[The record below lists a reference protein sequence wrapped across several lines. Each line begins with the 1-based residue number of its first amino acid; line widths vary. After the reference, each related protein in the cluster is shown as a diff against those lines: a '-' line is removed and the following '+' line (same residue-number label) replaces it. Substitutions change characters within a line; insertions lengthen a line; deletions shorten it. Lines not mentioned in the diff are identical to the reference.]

1 MQLLPKELVDA
12 FVVARGVSDGHPP
25 APSQIALAALF
36 QKAILARTSV
46 ACARSI
52 ENGVTPWSQRLGD
65 TLRNWTS
72 AQLTRVS
79 TR

>member
-1 MQLLPKELVDA
+1 MQLLPKKLG
-12 FVVARGVSDGHPP
+12 F
-25 APSQIALAALF
+25 F